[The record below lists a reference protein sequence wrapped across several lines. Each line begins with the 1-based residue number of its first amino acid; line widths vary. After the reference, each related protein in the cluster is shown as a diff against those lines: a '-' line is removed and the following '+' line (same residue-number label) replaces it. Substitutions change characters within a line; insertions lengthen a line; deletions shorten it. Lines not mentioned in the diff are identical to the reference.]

1 MYVEL
6 SNKVIELAKHLRGY
20 ESGSSGQSPMVWLL
34 ANAVVEASERAEH
47 DDDRGAFVD
56 DDYIDPPQSLV
67 DNLATRAHHSTA
79 PDHSG
84 YYHPIGCN
92 CGQCDAE

>member
-6 SNKVIELAKHLRGY
+6 SSEIIKLAKHLRGY
-20 ESGSSGQSPMVWLL
+20 ESGSMVWLL

-79 PDHSG
+79 VRYTRGPESA
-84 YYHPIGCN
+84 YSFLRKR
-92 CGQCDAE
+92 DAE

>member
-34 ANAVVEASERAEH
+34 ANAVVEASEHGCELN
-47 DDDRGAFVD
+47 D

-79 PDHSG
+79 VRYTRGPESA
-84 YYHPIGCN
+84 YSLLRKR
-92 CGQCDAE
+92 DAE